1 MPTIPTLAIFPS
13 KVGIFYRHKRS
24 RIDDRYRWYE
34 LSCICGY
41 CSLLQLVFL
50 KDTFQMC
57 VVGSHVV
64 TTSADGFCECSF
76 SSIFLTFF
84 NHVRTAHNPKVVG
97 SNPAPATTP
106 KSTIPNIMSGE
117 KRLTLFGRCFS
128 YLLYPIFRGLS
139 SIF

>member
-1 MPTIPTLAIFPS
+1 MPPIPPCES
-13 KVGIFYRHKRS
+13 SGMSGIVLENLFFRKYYLKN
-24 RIDDRYRWYE
+24 
-34 LSCICGY
+34 
-41 CSLLQLVFL
+41 VVVFFL
-50 KDTFQMC
+50 KDTSGVY

-64 TTSADGFCECSF
+64 TTSADGFCEWSF

-97 SNPAPATTP
+97 SSPAPATTP
-106 KSTIPNIMSGE
+106 KSTIPNIMSGG